1 MKESERELLILFKR
15 KMRKR
20 QKVHFCWVCKCEKS
34 FKSVNNLFGFAV
46 AINISP
52 MILSVVICFFRIY
65 FRTIPETLFPGVFL
79 VAQYKT

>member
-52 MILSVVICFFRIY
+52 MILSVVICFFSDI
-65 FRTIPETLFPGVFL
+65 FSDNPGDSLSGSFFSSSI
-79 VAQYKT
+79 